1 MTCLYMTKLNDFN
14 EYFCYLLH
22 FILECAMNTL
32 FVTRGIAILAR
43 ETQAWGGFKVMDH
56 QI

>member
-1 MTCLYMTKLNDFN
+1 MTKLNDFN

-43 ETQAWGGFKVMDH
+43 ETQAWRGFKVMDH